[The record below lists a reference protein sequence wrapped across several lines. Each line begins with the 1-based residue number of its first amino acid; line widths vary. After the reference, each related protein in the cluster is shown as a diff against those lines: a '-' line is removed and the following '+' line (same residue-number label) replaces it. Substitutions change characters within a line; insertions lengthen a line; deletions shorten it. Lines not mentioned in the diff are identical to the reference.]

1 MSGKI
6 KMGFEPEG
14 IVLPL
19 DRIHPLRSLSP
30 AITSH
35 VKYKR
40 IKASMQEIGIIE
52 PLIVSP
58 QSTKRNKKTHYSILD
73 GHIRYA
79 ILKSLGETET
89 LCLVS
94 TDDEGYTY
102 NHQVNK
108 VATIQETVMFIK
120 ALDKGVSED
129 RLSKTLDVDMSKIRK
144 KRNLLKGICAEAV
157 ELLKDKYISEKALK
171 HFKWIKPLR
180 QIEMAELM
188 VSSNNYT
195 ASYAKAIYLAT
206 PKEMLADENKP
217 KEVEGISPEDIAR
230 IEREME
236 ALEQEFTMVQD
247 EYSESMLDLTV
258 AKGYL
263 EKLLN
268 NARVV
273 RFMSQN
279 YPEILSEFQKVCD
292 AVSLEG

>member
-1 MSGKI
+1 MSGII
-6 KMGFEPEG
+6 KMCFEPDG

-19 DRIHPLRSLSP
+19 ERIQPTRQLNP
-30 AITSH
+30 TIKNQ

-40 IKASMQEIGIIE
+40 IEASIREVGIVE
-52 PLIVSP
+52 PLIVFP
-58 QSTKRNKKTHYSILD
+58 QDAKHREKTPYFLLD
-73 GHIRYA
+73 GHIRYE
-79 ILKSLGETET
+79 ILKALGEKET

-94 TDDEGYTY
+94 IDDEGYTY

-108 VATIQETVMFIK
+108 VCTIQETVMFIK
-120 ALDKGVSED
+120 ALDKGVSEE
-129 RLSKTLDVDMSKIRK
+129 RLAKTLDVDMAKIRQ

-157 ELLKDKYISEKALK
+157 ELLKDKYISEKALRF
-171 HFKWIKPLR
+171 FKLVKPLR

-206 PKEMLADENKP
+206 PREMLTDDTRP
-217 KEVEGISPEDIAR
+217 KEVEGVSAEDIAR

-236 ALEQEFTMVQD
+236 ALQQEFTMVQE
-247 EYSESMLDLTV
+247 EYSEGMLDLTV
-258 AKGYL
+258 AKGYV
-263 EKLLN
+263 EKLLD

-279 YPEILSEFQKVCD
+279 YPEILSEFQKICE
-292 AVSLEG
+292 AMSL